1 MVRAGEVQQAKCLY
15 SSYCSAEARFIPRLF
30 WISGATLLPIIEHK
44 VIPDS
49 IVYSDCCQDYNA
61 LDVSGFKYYRIN
73 HSKLFAN
80 GKNHINGIESFW
92 NQAKRHTRKFNGL
105 HKAHFGLFLKE
116 CEWPFNSPS
125 SQAQLK
131 QFKQWF
137 KMYIG
142 WLSRTAPNIFL
153 IHLPTDIFEG

>member
-1 MVRAGEVQQAKCLY
+1 MHWMYLVLSITESTTQSYLRMVR
-15 SSYCSAEARFIPRLF
+15 
-30 WISGATLLPIIEHK
+30 
-44 VIPDS
+44 
-49 IVYSDCCQDYNA
+49 
-61 LDVSGFKYYRIN
+61 
-73 HSKLFAN
+73 
-80 GKNHINGIESFW
+80 NHINGIESFW